1 MFRSR
6 RKMLKSEFE
15 FLIGKEVDNDTFAM
29 YETMY
34 MALPDKIDKRKFISM
49 LNIDAIP
56 ESEESI
62 HRHEEKEQFISG
74 IKDEIDRKKQD
85 IKYFQA
91 ENERYKIMLKDKSC
105 SEMNKDI
112 KSWIKSNN
120 RHIENL
126 RIAIKE
132 LSWVV
137 KQ

>member
-1 MFRSR
+1 
-6 RKMLKSEFE
+6 MLKSEFE

>member
-1 MFRSR
+1 
-6 RKMLKSEFE
+6 MLKSEFE
-15 FLIGKEVDNDTFAM
+15 SLIGKEVDNNVFAM
-29 YETMY
+29 YENIY
-34 MALPDKIDKRKFISM
+34 MVLPDNIDKRKFVSM

-56 ESEESI
+56 ESEDAV
-62 HRHEEKEQFISG
+62 RRREEKEHFISG
-74 IKDEIDRKKQD
+74 IKDEIDKKKHD

-105 SEMNKDI
+105 SEMNNDI

>member
-1 MFRSR
+1 MT
-6 RKMLKSEFE
+6 KVEFE
-15 FLIGKEVDNDTFAM
+15 FLIGKEVDNDTFSM
-29 YETMY
+29 YEKMY
-34 MALPDKIDKRKFISM
+34 MALPDDINKQKFVSM

-56 ESEESI
+56 ESEDAI
-62 HRHEEKEQFISG
+62 RRREEKEQFISN

-85 IKYFQA
+85 IKHFQA

-105 SEMNKDI
+105 SEMNNDI
-112 KSWIKSNN
+112 RGWIKNNN